1 MIKATRKD
9 TPLNNINWELPSSGL
24 ANLLYDVFVRVN
36 GSDVF
41 ERQNHSREQPQ
52 IELPQLDLD
61 LTYDI
66 IIVANNENSSTT
78 LPSYPLN
85 ITLPSCKYRA

>member
-1 MIKATRKD
+1 M
-9 TPLNNINWELPSSGL
+9 
-24 ANLLYDVFVRVN
+24 FVRVN
-36 GSDVF
+36 GSDLI
-41 ERQNHSREQPQ
+41 ERQNHSRNKQPQ

-66 IIVANNENSSTT
+66 IIVANNENSPTT

-85 ITLPSCKYRA
+85 ITLPPCKYKAYRALLTQ